1 MSGPAH
7 CRRRM
12 ARALLAAAWLA
23 SCERPPTTS
32 STVPGSQSQP
42 TTDVALRNW
51 VLRPPVADAERSAP
65 CPRLL
70 SAAPNLT
77 EVCCAL
83 GLADHLV
90 GRTRYCTYPPVVQSV
105 RSIGALNDL
114 NVEVLLEIKPELV
127 LIAGQSRAIAERLT
141 RLNCPFESLPDVSLA
156 DLYTTI
162 RRLGELT
169 GRPMTAQRLADGVR
183 ADLAAV
189 ARRYQPASPARV
201 LLILGAL
208 RDPPAAP
215 TAAGPGSFYD
225 DLLRLAGHVNVAA
238 GTDRP
243 FAPLGLEF
251 IVTADPDVIMELV
264 PEATDRP
271 AGDADARRVWGRVGP
286 LRAVARQRVHVLAG
300 PEHYLL
306 GPRLPQTMQ
315 AVCKLIAGE
324 RHD

>member
-1 MSGPAH
+1 MNGRAH
-7 CRRRM
+7 GRRRT
-12 ARALLAAAWLA
+12 AWALLAAAWLA

-32 STVPGSQSQP
+32 APVTRDQSQP
-42 TTDVALRNW
+42 ATDMALRNW
-51 VLRPPVADAERSAP
+51 VLQPPVMSEERNAA

-90 GRTRYCTYPPVVQSV
+90 GRTRYCTYPPTVQSV

-127 LIAGQSRAIAERLT
+127 LIAGRSRAITERLA

-156 DLYTTI
+156 DLYATI
-162 RRLGELT
+162 TRLGELA
-169 GRPMTAQRLADGVR
+169 GRPLTARRLADGIQ

-201 LLILGAL
+201 LLIFGAL

-251 IVTADPDVIMELV
+251 IITADPDVIIELV

-271 AGDADARRVWGRVGP
+271 GGEADARRVWGRVGP
-286 LRAVARQRVHVLAG
+286 LRAVERQRVHVLAG

-306 GPRLPQTMQ
+306 GPRLPQTMEALCQ
-315 AVCKLIAGE
+315 LIVGE

>member
-1 MSGPAH
+1 MSGRAH
-7 CRRRM
+7 GRRRM
-12 ARALLAAAWLA
+12 ARVLLAAAWLA
-23 SCERPPTTS
+23 SCERPPTAPA
-32 STVPGSQSQP
+32 PGTGSPSRP
-42 TTDVALRNW
+42 TTDTALRNW
-51 VLRPPVADAERSAP
+51 VLQPPVTSEERDSP

-70 SAAPNLT
+70 STAPNLT

-83 GLADHLV
+83 GLADRLV
-90 GRTRYCTYPPVVQSV
+90 GRTRYCTYPPAVQSV

-127 LIAGQSRAIAERLT
+127 LIAGQSRAITERLS

-162 RRLGELT
+162 TRLGELT
-169 GRPMTAQRLADGVR
+169 GRPLTARRLAEGIQ
-183 ADLAAV
+183 ADLATV

-201 LLILGAL
+201 LLVLGAL
-208 RDPPAAP
+208 RDPPVGP

-225 DLLRLAGHVNVAA
+225 DLLRRTGHVNAA
-238 GTDRP
+238 ATDRP

-251 IVTADPDVIMELV
+251 ILAADPDVIIELV
-264 PEATDRP
+264 PEAVDRP
-271 AGDADARRVWGRVGP
+271 GGDADARRVWGRVGP
-286 LRAVARQRVHVLAG
+286 LRAVEQQRVHVVVG

-306 GPRLPQTMQ
+306 GPRLPQTME
-315 AVCKLIAGE
+315 ALCKLIAGE